1 VPSGH
6 IVYAVDGALRAVG
19 FDQDR
24 LTIIGSPLPVVD
36 GVLTNPFGSAFFAV
50 ARNGSLVYVSGSTG
64 GARRELMWVERDGR
78 EKPVGFVDGSPMW
91 PRLSPDGTRAAFV
104 SANDVWVIDLARG
117 TPSRVTSI
125 GDVAFVL
132 WHPDGRRVLFSAGG
146 GGKMRMFLQSADG
159 TGIAEPLPVAVS
171 GALSPEGWTPDG
183 RIVAS
188 IQSATTTGFDIG
200 IVSASGERIEPF
212 LSTPANEDSFT
223 ISPDGR
229 WIAYESDSTGQY
241 EVYVERFPEGGDRR
255 AISAPDGGQDPLWSR
270 TGTELFYR
278 RLRGKVATIAVP
290 ISSSPTFSAG
300 SPKMLFEGDYF
311 ETGGRQYDVDREAR
325 RFLMFKNPAA
335 GAGPPPRLILVQN
348 FFEELKRLAPT
359 K

>member
-1 VPSGH
+1 MGL
-6 IVYAVDGALRAVG
+6 ATG
-19 FDQDR
+19 DR
-24 LTIIGSPLPVVD
+24 LGPYEISGQLGRGGMGEVYR
-36 GVLTNPFGSAFFAV
+36 
-50 ARNGSLVYVSGSTG
+50 ARDTRL
-64 GARRELMWVERDGR
+64 GR
-78 EKPVGFVDGSPMW
+78 
-91 PRLSPDGTRAAFV
+91 
-104 SANDVWVIDLARG
+104 
-117 TPSRVTSI
+117 
-125 GDVAFVL
+125 DVAIKVL
-132 WHPDGRRVLFSAGG
+132 PDSFAKSPERISRFEREARTLAALNHPNVAAIHGLEESGGTSALVLE
-146 GGKMRMFLQSADG
+146 L
-159 TGIAEPLPVAVS
+159 V
-171 GALSPEGWTPDG
+171 EGWTPDG

-325 RFLMFKNPAA
+325 RLLMFKNPAA